1 MSYPTPTV
9 HCHCGLRLQT
19 RNSQRS
25 NINWGQSKCFY
36 CYIFGAARSGAVIKE
51 SRTHST
57 PKQRA
62 FLHFEVLSVFTGG
75 TRISSAEW
83 SQNMKQIYHTNTAI

>member
-1 MSYPTPTV
+1 M
-9 HCHCGLRLQT
+9 
-19 RNSQRS
+19 
-25 NINWGQSKCFY
+25 
-36 CYIFGAARSGAVIKE
+36 IKE

-83 SQNMKQIYHTNTAI
+83 SQNMKQIYHTALSFERLDCSNTHLEDDGLDEVVVQD